1 MHIIKLKKFY
11 FINKLN
17 FKNLNKLNKNVSI
30 IYRNYSR
37 NIDEKE
43 IIKIKK
49 ICKKQKREFFISNQ
63 IKLALKLSLD
73 GVYLPSF
80 NKSLKHNIYGLK
92 KNFQIIGSAHNIREI
107 KEKELQG
114 VKVIFL
120 APLFKKEKKWLGI
133 NKFNF
138 LSNQTNQKIVALG
151 GISKQNLKKLHLL
164 KIFGFAGIS
173 YFEQKKTAPKRGR

>member
-30 IYRNYSR
+30 IYREYSR

-80 NKSLKHNIYGLK
+80 NKSLKHKIYGLK
-92 KNFQIIGSAHNIREI
+92 KNFKIIGSAHNIREI
-107 KEKELQG
+107 REKELQG

-120 APLFKKEKKWLGI
+120 APLFEKDEKKWLGI
-133 NKFNF
+133 SKFNL
-138 LSNQTNQKIVALG
+138 LSNQTNQKLVALG

-173 YFEQKKTAPKRGR
+173 FFE